1 MNIAKVIIESGAI
14 KKLPA
19 ILNESSITGPLLLVA
34 DNHTYRVAGEAVGR
48 LLVSSGFQLRESI
61 LNRREALI
69 PDEKA
74 LGEILAATDP
84 GIVALVSVGSGSITD
99 LTRYT
104 AYQLGKPFIAVATAP
119 SMDGYASP
127 VAALTINGYKRTMN
141 AKPPVAIIADLD
153 ILSKAPPEMI
163 RSGFGDLLGKY
174 TSLADWKLSSLIT
187 GEGYSEEIA
196 AGVREMVD
204 KTVAGFQGEI
214 TGVETIRNLTQGLIV
229 SGEAMLEWGNSRP
242 ASGAEHHLAHFWEM
256 QAALAGRKCRLHGI
270 KVGAATVLVVEIYQR
285 VFGLEMT
292 ELKKRIALYRSEPK
306 ADYIARI
313 HKAYGPLAGD
323 VLASLQ
329 ESYLDPEKRIARQE
343 RILVNWEEMRSWVK
357 TNLPTSA
364 QVKKILHEIGA
375 PVLASNIGVNRMLLG
390 RSLMNAKEIRDRYT
404 VFRLAE
410 DIAYIIP

>member
-1 MNIAKVIIESGAI
+1 MHIAKVIIENGAI
-14 KKLPA
+14 QKLPE

-34 DNHTYRVAGEAVGR
+34 DNHTYRVAGEAVER

-61 LNRREALI
+61 LNRSKALV

-74 LGEILAATDP
+74 LGEILAAMEP
-84 GIVALVSVGSGSITD
+84 GIQALVSVGSGSITD
-99 LTRYT
+99 LTRYI
-104 AYQLGKPFIAVATAP
+104 AYQLGKPFLAVATAP

-127 VAALTINGYKRTMN
+127 VAALTINGYKRTMKAN
-141 AKPPVAIIADLD
+141 PPLAIIADLD

-196 AGVREMVD
+196 ATVREMVY
-204 KTVAGFQGEI
+204 KTVAGFKGEI
-214 TGVETIRNLTQGLIV
+214 TGGETIRNLIQGLIV

-256 QAALAGRKCRLHGI
+256 RAALAGRKSRLHGI
-270 KVGAATVLVVEIYQR
+270 KVGVATVLVVEIYQR
-285 VFGLEMT
+285 LFNLELT

-306 ADYIARI
+306 AGYIARI
-313 HKAYGPLAGD
+313 RKAYGPLAGD
-323 VLASLQ
+323 ILADLKA
-329 ESYLDPEKRIARQE
+329 SYSDPEKRTKRQE
-343 RILVNWEEMRSWVK
+343 KILAHWEEMRFWVK
-357 TNLPTSA
+357 TNLPTPA
-364 QVKKILHEIGA
+364 QVKKILREIGA
-375 PVLASNIGVNRMLLG
+375 PVLPNHIEVNRMLLKE
-390 RSLMNAKEIRDRYT
+390 SLVNAKEIRDRYT

-410 DIAYIIP
+410 DISVEL